1 MQLKRSPNLIFVL
14 ITLFL
19 DVMGIGLSIP
29 ILPKLIA
36 EFIGDVST
44 ASYYYGAVVTTYA
57 LMLFVFSP
65 IQGALSDQFG
75 RRPILLFSLLGT
87 GLTYVALT
95 FAPTL
100 PWIFAAQILNGL
112 TGASAAVVFAY
123 IADVSPPEQ
132 RAKNFGLVGATIA
145 SGWVLGPALGGLLG
159 SWGLRFPFGVA
170 AIITFVNLLYGIFV
184 VSESHSTEN
193 RRPFSWRKANPVGSL
208 QLLRK
213 NSFIFGLA
221 GVMLFTDVALQCYIS
236 TWVLFTTYK
245 FQWTTGEAGISLA
258 LLGLV
263 TASVQGVLIR
273 PLISRFGSK
282 RTIIIGLIFSL
293 IGYLCYAFAPA
304 GWMMYWIIVLNAFD
318 YTIKPTVQGVLS
330 TEVSAQEQG
339 AIQGA
344 VASETALSSIIG
356 PLLATNLFGYFTSR
370 NAPIRLPE
378 IPFFLGAL
386 LFVVALW
393 LAIATFSK
401 KNLSHQQTED
411 ISHNG

>member
-170 AIITFVNLLYGIFV
+170 AIITFVNLLYGTFV

-193 RRPFSWRKANPVGSL
+193 RRRFSWGRANPVGSL

-221 GVMLFTDVALQCYIS
+221 GVMLFTDIALQCYIS

-245 FQWTTGEAGISLA
+245 FEWTTREAGISLA

-263 TASVQGVLIR
+263 TASVQGFLIR
-273 PLISRFGSK
+273 LLISRFGSQ

-293 IGYLCYAFAPA
+293 IGYLLYASAPA
-304 GWMMYWIIVLNAFD
+304 GW
-318 YTIKPTVQGVLS
+318 
-330 TEVSAQEQG
+330 
-339 AIQGA
+339 IQ
-344 VASETALSSIIG
+344 
-356 PLLATNLFGYFTSR
+356 
-370 NAPIRLPE
+370 
-378 IPFFLGAL
+378 
-386 LFVVALW
+386 
-393 LAIATFSK
+393 
-401 KNLSHQQTED
+401 
-411 ISHNG
+411 

>member
-19 DVMGIGLSIP
+19 DVMGIGLSTP

-44 ASYYYGAVVTTYA
+44 ASYSYGAVVTTYA
-57 LMLFVFSP
+57 LMLFIFSP

-75 RRPILLFSLLGT
+75 RRPILLFSLFGT
-87 GLTYVALT
+87 GLTYIALT

-112 TGASAAVVFAY
+112 TGASSAVVFAY

-132 RAKNFGLVGATIA
+132 RAKNFGLIGATIA

-159 SWGLRFPFGVA
+159 SWGLRFPFAVA
-170 AIITFVNLLYGIFV
+170 AIITFLNLLYGIVV
-184 VSESHSTEN
+184 VSESHSIEN
-193 RRPFSWRKANPVGSL
+193 RRPFSWRKANPVGAL

-213 NSFIFGLA
+213 SSIIFGLA

-263 TASVQGVLIR
+263 TATVQGVLIR
-273 PLISRFGSK
+273 LLLSRFGSK

-304 GWMMYWIIVLNAFD
+304 GWMLYWIIVLNAFD

-330 TEVSAQEQG
+330 TEVSAHEQG

-370 NAPIRLPE
+370 NAPILLPE
-378 IPFFLGAL
+378 VPFFLGAL
-386 LFVVALW
+386 LFIIALW

-401 KNLSHQQTED
+401 KHLSQQQLED
-411 ISHNG
+411 ISHHD